1 MTRDDLLTLSQ
12 RLREYNH
19 NPHHINPVSDA
30 FHKLITESAEA
41 LSQFAAIQ
49 GGMGE
54 VAEVGL

>member
-30 FHKLITESAEA
+30 FHSLITEAAGA
-41 LSQFAAIQ
+41 LSELAALAELAALK
-49 GGMGE
+49 GGG
-54 VAEVGL
+54 